1 MVLVGGA
8 LDAGVGAEG
17 ALVRLLAGMSHL
29 VSTQRI
35 VVASSILANV
45 TAGDAKTLDN
55 AWP

>member
-45 TAGDAKTLDN
+45 TAGDAKTLHCV
-55 AWP
+55 W